1 MTPTSPPGNPTMD
14 ATSLTALPELSGPT
28 LQALI
33 DLDGRELRDLV
44 KDIGIPAR
52 PQLLV
57 DLQEE
62 LERDDPSLKRVA
74 DICGS
79 DVALSAALLKT
90 ANSPLMG
97 LSRRAETVEQALQLL
112 GFAQCQAILT
122 EIVLRKLLPAE
133 GHGLTR
139 FWDVSAKRARA
150 MTFLA
155 RTRRVVPPALAHTY
169 GLFTE
174 VGIAI
179 LLQRFPGRHGYLAT
193 LDKSNAL
200 SEGSITALE
209 QSIHAVDH
217 ALVGALTARTWG
229 VSQTAVLAT
238 RLHHEYAAWLGPMPP
253 QVRELLALGLVC
265 ETIIQRFQGMN
276 RHAEWTKGGAVA
288 LEALG
293 IDEAELENWSED
305 VHEQFKLTG
314 I

>member
-1 MTPTSPPGNPTMD
+1 MD
-14 ATSLTALPELSGPT
+14 AISLTALPELSGPA
-28 LQALI
+28 LQALV
-33 DLDGRELRDLV
+33 DLDGRELLALV

-57 DLQEE
+57 DLQQE

-79 DVALSAALLKT
+79 DVALSAALLKM
-90 ANSPLMG
+90 ANSPLLG
-97 LSRRAETVEQALQLL
+97 LTRRAETVEQALQLL

-133 GHGLTR
+133 GAGMTR

-169 GLFTE
+169 GLFAE

-179 LLQRFPGRHGYLAT
+179 LLKRFPGPSGYVAT
-193 LDKSNAL
+193 LDRCNDLA
-200 SEGSITALE
+200 EGSITALE
-209 QSIHAVDH
+209 QSIHGVDH

-238 RLHHEYAAWLGPMPP
+238 RLHHEYTAWLGPMPP
-253 QVRELLALGLVC
+253 QVRELLALGLLC
-265 ETIIQRFQGMN
+265 ETVIQRYQGMN
-276 RHAEWTKGGAVA
+276 RHVEWAKGGATA

-293 IDEAELENWSED
+293 IDEAELESWTED
-305 VHEQFKLTG
+305 THEQFRLTG
-314 I
+314 V